1 MGILNFREEQEYEN
15 VNRSNSQIDAL
26 SVNPYLVYV
35 KNQGKVLEENNADE
49 VFSTAS
55 LAKLFTVLYT
65 LENVDMDFKVRVGDE
80 IYLAGQNSSLAGIT
94 EGVYTIRDLIKAA
107 IVPSGNDAAYALA
120 KATLDEVK
128 KRDIPPSELNDV
140 FKAEI
145 QKFLKN
151 NGFDSTHLVDPAG
164 YDEANTSNVND
175 ILKAINKLYIYKIK

>member
-1 MGILNFREEQEYEN
+1 MKKKVSVLLLLLIIYLGFYSYNMLKYGNFKFFRVEQEYEN
-15 VNRSNSQIDAL
+15 VNRPNSQTDAL
-26 SVNPYLVYV
+26 SRNPYLVYDR
-35 KNQGKVLEENNADE
+35 NQGKVLEENNADE

-120 KATLDEVK
+120 KATLD
-128 KRDIPPSELNDV
+128 
-140 FKAEI
+140 
-145 QKFLKN
+145 
-151 NGFDSTHLVDPAG
+151 
-164 YDEANTSNVND
+164 
-175 ILKAINKLYIYKIK
+175 